1 MTYRLLPQHGDA
13 VRVPQLV
20 IKNLNNGREDYFRVA
35 LYLLATGET
44 DPVLLQQAL
53 GLKNEAAAVRALTF
67 WQGAGLVEE
76 VKDVPAKEL
85 KKAKPRLTT
94 REVLMHSGQNPE
106 LAVLM
111 QEAQQIFGEVISETG
126 CSILASMYINDGMPL
141 DYLLLG
147 LAHFAS
153 QGFTSKKLSTIHHRL
168 QSWQEQGVVTMPQL
182 EEYLA
187 LQEQRQTNHAE
198 VAAMLHRPAESLTGA
213 ERSKINIWYE
223 QYHYTEPMVNLAMDM
238 VGDSEKRN
246 ISYVNGI
253 LKKWHAKGYRQPRD
267 VLAAQQ
273 GSNAMPTGRTA
284 VPKTDHI
291 QPRRGW
297 VPKFQLDEDD

>member
-1 MTYRLLPQHGDA
+1 MAYKLLPWNGDS

-44 DPVLLQQAL
+44 DPLQLQQAL
-53 GLKNEAAAVRALTF
+53 GLKSEAAALRALTF

-76 VKDVPAKEL
+76 IKDQAVPEL

-111 QEAQQIFGEVISETG
+111 QEAQRIFGEVISENG
-126 CSILASMYINDGMPL
+126 CSILASMYINDEMPL

-147 LAHFAS
+147 LAHFAE
-153 QGFTSKKLSTIHHRL
+153 QGFASKKLSTIHRRM
-168 QSWQEQGVVTMPQL
+168 QSWQEQGVGTMSQL
-182 EEYLA
+182 EEHLA
-187 LQEQRQTNHAE
+187 LQEQRRQNYAE
-198 VAAMLHRPAESLTGA
+198 VARMLHRAADALNASECA
-213 ERSKINIWYE
+213 KINIWYE
-223 QYHYTEPMVNLAMDM
+223 QYHYTEPMINLAMDM

-246 ISYVNGI
+246 VSYVNGI
-253 LKKWHAKGYRQPRD
+253 LKKWYARGYRQPRD

-284 VPKTDHI
+284 GKTDAA
-291 QPRRGW
+291 QPRRAW
-297 VPKFQLDEDD
+297 VPKFQLDEED